1 MHSILPKLTA
11 KGYQYFDWNIGA
23 GDGSVQTNADQ
34 PYNCVT
40 TTLIPHARNV
50 VLMHDTKQTSV
61 DAVQRI
67 IDFGKLT
74 GINLKFSNKIVG
86 LHIKLSNNRF
96 TLTINRLKNTISI

>member
-40 TTLIPHARNV
+40 TTLISHARNV

-67 IDFGKLT
+67 IDFGKAN
-74 GINLKFSNKIVG
+74 GYKFEVLQQDSWPSHQV
-86 LHIKLSNNRF
+86 IK
-96 TLTINRLKNTISI
+96 